1 MPTPDATSESERERL
16 DRRRSQYDP
25 EQPVELLE
33 SSRSTNRVGASRSSR
48 T

>member
-25 EQPVELLE
+25 EQ
-33 SSRSTNRVGASRSSR
+33 RRASRKQPLNESGWGVAII
-48 T
+48 THL